1 MIKSASLLQ
10 KGLTTSVKPAVIQ
23 LKHLPYDLN
32 ALEPVISGHLLD
44 FHYGK
49 HHRSYVNN
57 LNQLIEQ
64 AQEAMAKNDIAKT
77 IEISKALKFN
87 GGGHFNHEFFWD
99 SLCAPK
105 DSHRPDHDTQ
115 LMRFILKTWD
125 SFEQF
130 EERFEKRTAAIQGSG
145 WGWLAYNK
153 KQHRLQ
159 FSATANQDLIT
170 DGNQDLVPILNMDVW
185 EHAYYID
192 YKNARPVFLKQMWK
206 VVNWEKVGERLAA
219 AVKEHQPDYTKW

>member
-1 MIKSASLLQ
+1 
-10 KGLTTSVKPAVIQ
+10 
-23 LKHLPYDLN
+23 
-32 ALEPVISGHLLD
+32 
-44 FHYGK
+44 
-49 HHRSYVNN
+49 
-57 LNQLIEQ
+57 
-64 AQEAMAKNDIAKT
+64 MAKNDIAKT

-130 EERFEKRTAAIQGSG
+130 EERFEKRTTAIQGSG

>member
-1 MIKSASLLQ
+1 M
-10 KGLTTSVKPAVIQ
+10 G
-23 LKHLPYDLN
+23 
-32 ALEPVISGHLLD
+32 
-44 FHYGK
+44 
-49 HHRSYVNN
+49 
-57 LNQLIEQ
+57 
-64 AQEAMAKNDIAKT
+64 KNDIAKT

-115 LMRFILKTWD
+115 LMRYILKTWD

-130 EERFEKRTAAIQGSG
+130 EERFEKRTTAIQGSG

-159 FSATANQDLIT
+159 FSATAN
-170 DGNQDLVPILNMDVW
+170 
-185 EHAYYID
+185 
-192 YKNARPVFLKQMWK
+192 
-206 VVNWEKVGERLAA
+206 
-219 AVKEHQPDYTKW
+219 